1 MKKFLI
7 SLFVLLGFCGSLST
21 NSEAMRI
28 ADIPLAGVR
37 QAPIIGSRISTD
49 PRAAE
54 WADSL
59 MERMSLKEKIGQ
71 LLVYK
76 FAPQNTR
83 SNRQLIQRVIRQ
95 YHIGGVLFSGG
106 NLVSQA
112 QLTNEAQSHSRIPL
126 MVTLDGEWGL
136 AMRLKPTPVFPR
148 NRILGCIANDSL
160 IYEYGREVARE
171 CREMGITVNFA
182 PVADVDN
189 NADNPVI
196 NVRSFGESR
205 YNVAAKVV
213 AYARGLE
220 DGGVVAVAKHF
231 PGHGDTNVDSHK
243 ALPTLGFDRQ
253 RLDSIEMYPFRRA
266 IAAGIDGIMVGHL
279 DVPALSER
287 SGLPSSL
294 SQSIVT
300 GLLEEELQFTG
311 LKFTDALEMKGVSGN
326 RSACLQA
333 LKAGNDLL
341 LVPARLKEEF
351 EAIERAVKRGE
362 VSEELVNAK
371 CRKVLMYKYVLGLHT
386 KPHIQVSGLEQR
398 INTPAARQLIE
409 RLSVEAVTLLGNTS
423 HAVPVDTDVKDVA
436 LLNVGGR
443 SSVITPFVD
452 EVSTYAVP
460 TVLNVDASTTAT
472 ARQDILS
479 GLKDYKRIIV
489 CLSDRKVR
497 DYAPFLAAIPAD
509 APTIIYVS
517 FVPAKEMMQAEDA
530 LRNAAAVILAHDTLA
545 AVQVRAADVLYG
557 RQVAGGRLSTS
568 LGTLYAVGDGYKAPA
583 EDIAV
588 EPSDEPEPVYRPE
601 DYGFDTVRLA
611 LIDSIALEGI
621 ARKAY
626 PGCQVVVFKDGHEV
640 INRTYGHH
648 TYDAGALPVISTD
661 VYDLASLSKTT
672 GTLLAVMKL
681 FDETRLNISDYASR
695 YLPYLQG
702 TDKRTITI
710 SDLLM
715 HESGLPAV
723 IPFYRE
729 AIDDKS
735 YRGSLFASKRDRRHT
750 VQIERNLWATTDF
763 NFKAGLTSPVSTARH
778 TLQVCDSLWIDS
790 RFGDSIY
797 CDKIAKARRGARRYV
812 YSDINFIVLQQV
824 VEAITGMPLDEYL
837 EQEFFKPMGL
847 KRTFYLAA
855 QHLPKDEIVPTV
867 DDAFLRR
874 RLLHGYVHDEA
885 AAFKGGVSGN
895 AGLFSNAAEVACVYQ
910 MLLDGGVWQGR
921 RYLSEA
927 TCRMF
932 TTVTSRISRRGLG
945 FDKPAP
951 DSRSNPCADSAPKS
965 VYGHTG
971 FTGTCAWVDP
981 DSRMVYVF
989 LSNRVYPHPW
999 VNRLSSL
1006 NIRPRIQQA
1015 LYDALGQVHTLQD
1028 M

>member
-1 MKKFLI
+1 MKKFLT
-7 SLFVLLGFCGSLST
+7 SLLVLLAFGGSLST

-28 ADIPLAGVR
+28 ADMPSDDVR

-59 MERMSLKEKIGQ
+59 MQHMSLKEKIGQ

-83 SNRQLIQRVIRQ
+83 NNRQFMQRVIRQ
-95 YHIGGVLFSGG
+95 YHLGGVLFSGG
-106 NLVSQA
+106 SLVAQA
-112 QLTNEAQSHSRIPL
+112 QLTNEAQRHSHIPL

-148 NRILGCIANDSL
+148 NRILGCISNDSL

-205 YNVAAKVV
+205 YNVASKVV

-243 ALPTLGFDRQ
+243 ALPTLNFDRQ
-253 RLDSIEMYPFRRA
+253 RLDSIEMFPFRRA
-266 IAAGIDGIMVGHL
+266 IRAGIDGIMVGHL

-294 SQSIVT
+294 SHNIVT
-300 GLLEEELQFTG
+300 DLLEDELQFTG

-326 RSACLQA
+326 SSACLQA

-341 LVPARLKEEF
+341 LVPSRLKEEF

-362 VSEELVNAK
+362 VSESFIDAK

-386 KPHIQVSGLEQR
+386 KPQIQISGLEQR
-398 INTPAARQLIE
+398 INTPEAQQLIQ
-409 RLSVEAVTLLGNTS
+409 RLSVAAVTLLGNTGG
-423 HAVPVDTDVKDVA
+423 AVPVDTDVKDVA
-436 LLNVGGR
+436 LLNVGGK
-443 SSVITPFVD
+443 SSIIAPFVS
-452 EVSTYAVP
+452 ELSTYAVP
-460 TVLNVDASTTAT
+460 TVLNVDASTTAS
-472 ARQDILS
+472 ARQSVLS
-479 GLKDYKRIIV
+479 RLKDYKRIIV
-489 CLSDRKVR
+489 CLSDRKVS
-497 DYAPFLAAIPAD
+497 DYASFLAAIPTE
-509 APTIIYVS
+509 APIIYVS
-517 FVPAKEMMQAEDA
+517 FVPAKEMMAAEEGLRHADA
-530 LRNAAAVILAHDTLA
+530 VLLAHDTLA
-545 AVQVRAADVLYG
+545 AVQIHAANVLYG
-557 RQVAGGRLSTS
+557 RQQACGSLSTS
-568 LGTLYAVGDGYKAPA
+568 LGSLFAVGDGYKAPA
-583 EDIAV
+583 AASAEETV
-588 EPSDEPEPVYRPE
+588 EEAEAEALYRPE

-611 LIDSIALEGI
+611 QLDSIALEGI

-626 PGCQVVVFKDGHEV
+626 PGCQIVVYKDGHEV

-648 TYDAGALPVISTD
+648 TYAADALPVSATD

-681 FDETRLNISDYASR
+681 FDETRLGISDYASR
-695 YLPYLQG
+695 YLPYLQN

-710 SDLLM
+710 SDLLF
-715 HESGLPAV
+715 HESGLPAA
-723 IPFYRE
+723 ISFYRE
-729 AIDDKS
+729 AIDDDS
-735 YRGSLFASKRDRRHT
+735 YRGKLFVAKRDRNHT
-750 VQIERNLWATTDF
+750 VQVESDLWAPADIR
-763 NFKAGLTSPVSTARH
+763 FKPGLTSPVSTSRH
-778 TLQVCDSLWIDS
+778 TLQVCDSLWID
-790 RFGDSIY
+790 RDFADSVY
-797 CDKIAKARRGARRYV
+797 CDKIATARRGARRYV
-812 YSDINFIVLQQV
+812 YSDINFILLQQV

-837 EQEFFKPMGL
+837 DQEFFKPMGL
-847 KRTFYLAA
+847 KRICYLAA
-855 QHLPKDEIVPTV
+855 RHLPKDAIVPTV
-867 DDAFLRR
+867 DDAFLRHR
-874 RLLHGYVHDEA
+874 QLQGSVHDEA
-885 AAFKGGVSGN
+885 AAFHGGVSGN
-895 AGLFSNAAEVACVYQ
+895 AGLFSNAQEVARIYQ
-910 MLLDGGVWQGR
+910 MLLDGGVWLGQ

-927 TCRMF
+927 TCRLF
-932 TTVTSRISRRGLG
+932 TTVTSKRSRRGLG
-945 FDKPAP
+945 FDKPATNGG
-951 DSRSNPCADSAPKS
+951 SNPCADAAPRS

-981 DSRMVYVF
+981 DSHMVYVF

-1006 NIRPRIQQA
+1006 NIRPRLQQA
-1015 LYDALGQVHTLQD
+1015 LYDALEKR
-1028 M
+1028 

>member
-1 MKKFLI
+1 MKKFLA
-7 SLFVLLGFCGSLST
+7 SLFVLLAFCGSLST

-28 ADIPLAGVR
+28 ADMPSDDVR

-59 MERMSLKEKIGQ
+59 MQHMSLKEKIGQ

-83 SNRQLIQRVIRQ
+83 HNRQFMQRVIRQ

-106 NLVSQA
+106 SLVSQA
-112 QLTNEAQSHSRIPL
+112 QLTNEAQRHSHIPL

-148 NRILGCIANDSL
+148 NRILGCITNDSL

-205 YNVAAKVV
+205 YNVASKVV

-220 DGGVVAVAKHF
+220 AGGVVAVAKHF

-243 ALPTLGFDRQ
+243 ALPTLNFDRQ

-287 SGLPSSL
+287 NGLPSSL
-294 SQSIVT
+294 SQNIVT
-300 GLLEEELQFTG
+300 SLLEDELQFTG

-326 RSACLQA
+326 NSACLQA

-341 LVPARLKEEF
+341 LVPSRLKEEF

-362 VSEELVNAK
+362 VSEEFINAK

-386 KPHIQVSGLEQR
+386 KPQIQISGLEQR
-398 INTPAARQLIE
+398 INTPEAQQLIE
-409 RLSVEAVTLLGNTS
+409 RLSVEAVTLLGNVGG
-423 HAVPVDTDVKDVA
+423 AVPVDTDVKDVV
-436 LLNVGGR
+436 LLNVGGK
-443 SSVITPFVD
+443 SSVIAPFVS
-452 EVSTYAVP
+452 ELSTYAVP
-460 TVLNVDASTTAT
+460 TVLNVDASTTAA
-472 ARQDILS
+472 ARQNILS
-479 GLKDYKRIIV
+479 KLKDYKRIIV
-489 CLSDRKVR
+489 CLSDRKVS
-497 DYAPFLAAIPAD
+497 DYASLLAAIPTE
-509 APTIIYVS
+509 APIIYVS
-517 FVPAKEMMQAEDA
+517 FVPAKEMMGAEEGLRHADA
-530 LRNAAAVILAHDTLA
+530 VLLAHDTLA
-545 AVQVRAADVLYG
+545 AVQVHAANVIYG
-557 RQVAGGRLSTS
+557 REQARGSLSTS
-568 LGTLYAVGDGYKAPA
+568 LGTLYAVGDGFKAPVATSA
-583 EDIAV
+583 EETAK
-588 EPSDEPEPVYRPE
+588 EEAAEPVYRPE

-611 LIDSIALEGI
+611 QIDSIALEGI
-621 ARKAY
+621 TKKAY
-626 PGCQVVVFKDGHEV
+626 PGCQIVVYKDGHEV
-640 INRTYGHH
+640 ISRTYGHH
-648 TYDAGALPVISTD
+648 TYDADALPVSATD

-681 FDETRLNISDYASR
+681 FDETRLGISDYASR
-695 YLPYLQG
+695 YLSYLQN

-710 SDLLM
+710 SDLLF
-715 HESGLPAV
+715 HESGLPAT
-723 IPFYRE
+723 ISFYRE
-729 AIDDKS
+729 AIDDDS
-735 YRGSLFASKRDRRHT
+735 YRGKLFVAKRDRNHT
-750 VQIERNLWATTDF
+750 VQIESKLWAPS
-763 NFKAGLTSPVSTARH
+763 NIKFKAGVTSPVSTSRH
-778 TLQVCDSLWIDS
+778 TLQICDSLWIDS
-790 RFGDSIY
+790 SFVDSVY
-797 CDKIAKARRGARRYV
+797 CDKIATARRGARRYV
-812 YSDINFIVLQQV
+812 YSDINFILLQQA

-837 EQEFFKPMGL
+837 DQEFFKPMGL
-847 KRTFYLAA
+847 KRTTYLAA
-855 QHLPKDEIVPTV
+855 RHLPKDEIVPTV
-867 DDAFLRR
+867 DDAFLRH
-874 RLLHGYVHDEA
+874 RLLQGYVHDEA

-895 AGLFSNAAEVACVYQ
+895 AGLFSNAEEVARIYQ
-910 MLLDGGVWQGR
+910 MLLDGGVWQGQ

-932 TTVTSRISRRGLG
+932 TTVTSKRSRRGLG
-945 FDKPAP
+945 FDKPATNAN
-951 DSRSNPCADSAPKS
+951 SSNPCADAAPRS

-981 DSRMVYVF
+981 DSHMVFVF
-989 LSNRVYPHPW
+989 LSNRVNPHPW
-999 VNRLSSL
+999 INRLSSL
-1006 NIRPRIQQA
+1006 NIRPRLQQA
-1015 LYDALGQVHTLQD
+1015 LYDALD
-1028 M
+1028 KR